1 VATARKAGLA
11 ARRPQPYLLRMPKLS
26 TLGIVALVAAL
37 LVILLAAGWFAAHA
51 WISVEGPPMPANG
64 YIAMTLGIVF
74 SLILGFGLMGLVF
87 YSSRHGY
94 DEPHRADEEG
104 D

>member
-1 VATARKAGLA
+1 MQR
-11 ARRPQPYLLRMPKLS
+11 LS
-26 TLGIVALVAAL
+26 ALGTIALVVAL
-37 LVILLAAGWFAAHA
+37 LVILIAAGWFAARA
-51 WISVEGPPMPANG
+51 WISVEGPPMPVNG

-74 SLILGFGLMGLVF
+74 SLVIGFGLMGLLF

-94 DEPHRADEEG
+94 DEPHQADEER